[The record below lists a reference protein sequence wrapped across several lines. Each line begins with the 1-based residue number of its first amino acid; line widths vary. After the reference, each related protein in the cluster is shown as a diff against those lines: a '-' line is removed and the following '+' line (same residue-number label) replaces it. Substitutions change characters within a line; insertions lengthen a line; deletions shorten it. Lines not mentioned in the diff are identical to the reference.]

1 MDETSQP
8 VEVLLSVARD
18 GRRTLASQIEA
29 QLRDAIRDGR
39 LRAGARVPST
49 RDLAT
54 QLGVAR
60 RVVVRAYAQ
69 LAAEGYLTLR
79 QGAKPSVAESAHS
92 RAPAAAPANVPAS
105 LARFDL
111 RPRAPDVSGFPR
123 TQWLRCLRDA
133 LHEMTNADLGYGD
146 PRGVDSLRL
155 ALSEYLGRVR
165 GVVAEPSC
173 VVVTNGYS
181 QSQGLVCRA
190 LVARGARRIGF
201 ENPSHPEQRRI
212 AERAGLTIVPIAV
225 DGEGVR
231 VDELECADV
240 DVVVLTPA
248 HQHPTGAVLAGDRRR
263 ALLAWLS
270 RRDAVVI
277 EDDYD
282 AEYRYDR
289 AAVGAL
295 QGLDPGRIVY
305 AGSASKT
312 LAPALR
318 LGWLVVPPW
327 LLAAVADE
335 KDLADCGTAGIE
347 QHAFA
352 NFLSRGELDRHLR
365 RMRGEYRRRRD
376 LLVEELCRALPSAV
390 IRGVAAGL
398 HATVELP
405 SEYDE
410 KAILGQARRRG
421 IDLTTMHDFW
431 IPPLAGPPT
440 LLLGYAQLPRPSIP
454 AAVRALASAVRL
466 STTPVGQADRS
477 ARRRPAR

>member
-1 MDETSQP
+1 MNETSQP
-8 VEVLLSVARD
+8 LEVLLAVARD
-18 GRRTLASQIEA
+18 GRGTLGSQIEA
-29 QLRDAIRDGR
+29 QLRGAIREGR
-39 LRAGARVPST
+39 LGAGAPVPST
-49 RDLAT
+49 RDLAA

-60 RVVVRAYAQ
+60 RVVVGAYAQ

-79 QGAKPSVAESAHS
+79 QGARPSVAEGAQPPAPSAVRS
-92 RAPAAAPANVPAS
+92 DLAAAPP
-105 LARFDL
+105 RFDL

-123 TQWLRCLRDA
+123 QQWLRCLRDVLQA
-133 LHEMTNADLGYGD
+133 MTNADLGYGD
-146 PRGVDSLRL
+146 PRGTDALRS

-165 GVVAEPSC
+165 GVAAAPDR

-181 QSQGLVCRA
+181 QAQGLVCRA
-190 LVARGARRIGF
+190 LVARGARRVGF

-225 DGEGVR
+225 DDAGIR
-231 VDELECADV
+231 VDELERADV
-240 DVVVLTPA
+240 DVAVLTPA
-248 HQHPTGAVLAGDRRR
+248 HQHPTGAVLAGERRR
-263 ALLAWLS
+263 ALLAWLA

-352 NFLSRGELDRHLR
+352 GFLSRGELDRHLR
-365 RMRGEYRRRRD
+365 RMRTRYRRRRD
-376 LLVEELCRALPSAV
+376 ILVDELARALPEAGV
-390 IRGVAAGL
+390 RGIAAGL

-405 SEYDE
+405 DGYDE
-410 KAILGQARRRG
+410 RAILRRARRRG
-421 IDLTTMHDFW
+421 IDLTTMREFW
-431 IPPLAGPPT
+431 IPPSAGPPT
-440 LLLGYAQLPRPSIP
+440 LLLGYAQLPIP
-454 AAVRALASAVRL
+454 AIPDAVRALADAV
-466 STTPVGQADRS
+466 RS
-477 ARRRPAR
+477 AR

>member
-1 MDETSQP
+1 MNETSQP
-8 VEVLLSVARD
+8 IEVLLAVARD
-18 GRRTLASQIEA
+18 GRRTLGSQIEA
-29 QLRDAIRDGR
+29 QLRGAIREGR
-39 LRAGARVPST
+39 LRPGARVPST
-49 RDLAT
+49 RDLAA

-60 RVVVRAYAQ
+60 RVVVDAYAQ

-79 QGAKPSVAESAHS
+79 QGARPCVAEGAQTPATPPV
-92 RAPAAAPANVPAS
+92 RTNLAAAPP
-105 LARFDL
+105 RFDL

-123 TQWLRCLRDA
+123 QQWLRCLRDA
-133 LHEMTNADLGYGD
+133 LQAMSNADLGYGD
-146 PRGVDSLRL
+146 PRGVEALRT

-165 GVVAEPSC
+165 GVAAEPDR

-181 QSQGLVCRA
+181 QAQGLVCRA

-212 AERAGLTIVPIAV
+212 AERAGLTIVPVPV
-225 DGEGVR
+225 DDAGIR
-231 VDELECADV
+231 IDELDRADV
-240 DVVVLTPA
+240 DVLVLTPA
-248 HQHPTGAVLAGDRRR
+248 HQHPTGAVLAGERRR
-263 ALLAWLS
+263 ALLAWLA
-270 RRDAVVI
+270 RHDAVVI

-312 LAPALR
+312 LAPVLR

-352 NFLSRGELDRHLR
+352 GFLSRGELDRHLR
-365 RMRGEYRRRRD
+365 RMRTRYRRRRD
-376 LLVEELCRALPSAV
+376 LLLAELARALPEANV
-390 IRGVAAGL
+390 RGIAAGL

-405 SEYDE
+405 DGHDE
-410 KAILGQARRRG
+410 QAILRQARRRG
-421 IDLTTMHDFW
+421 IDLTTMHEFW
-431 IPPLAGPPT
+431 IPPGAGPAT
-440 LLLGYAQLPRPSIP
+440 LLVGYAQLPIP
-454 AAVRALASAVRL
+454 AIQEAVQALADAV
-466 STTPVGQADRS
+466 RS
-477 ARRRPAR
+477 ARPAAARPVAVNRA